1 MGDTDEAIGA
11 RVGMF
16 GYGFFHPEGM
26 CAMGRWLMGLV
37 GSGDGWVESAGC
49 EYYSVAAWGALSVR
63 VGR

>member
-16 GYGFFHPEGM
+16 GYGFFHTEGM
-26 CAMGRWLMGLV
+26 CAMREV
-37 GSGDGWVESAGC
+37 VDGACRFWVESAGC